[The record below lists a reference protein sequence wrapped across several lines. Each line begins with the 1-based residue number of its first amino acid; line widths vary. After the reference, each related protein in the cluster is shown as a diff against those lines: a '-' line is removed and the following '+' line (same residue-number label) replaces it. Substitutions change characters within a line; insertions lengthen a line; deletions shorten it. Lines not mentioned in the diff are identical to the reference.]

1 MEIQK
6 EMYSSAQVYELQR
19 LSDTRWACRYT
30 ACKAV
35 RDRLP
40 ALMQLLSDLADGCN
54 AKRAVE
60 AKALLNALD
69 CQFVLMLLFMCEV
82 LGQTQSLSIMLQCTE
97 INFSGVIDLLDV
109 TCTSLAECR
118 SQDEHFCKV

>member
-69 CQFVLMLLFMCEV
+69 CQFVLMLLFTRPNTIFIYYV
-82 LGQTQSLSIMLQCTE
+82 AIYRNKLFG
-97 INFSGVIDLLDV
+97 
-109 TCTSLAECR
+109 R
-118 SQDEHFCKV
+118 H